1 MTPTSPLRVR
11 TMSSAGISPAL
22 AVFDRA
28 GVRSVDRAALD
39 EFGLLGMALME
50 NAAAS
55 LARVCFEARTG
66 ADPDAHTL
74 VLCGPG
80 NNGGD
85 GYACAR
91 RLLNAGVPIAVVAL
105 GEPGDQSGDAAS
117 NLRTL
122 RAMRDPAAEI
132 RVVHT
137 HESASLA
144 RTLDGLVDSFG
155 APSVVVDAMLGTGLT
170 RALSEPFAAA
180 VEWINAFARRA
191 GAKVIAAD
199 IPTGLDCD
207 SGAPL
212 GGDAIR
218 ASTTVTFAGVKVG
231 FFADAARP
239 YLGEVIVADIGAPA
253 ELLRRFGLPSSP
265 GMALVEGR

>member
-1 MTPTSPLRVR
+1 MAPTSPLRVR
-11 TMSSAGISPAL
+11 TMSSAGNSPPL

-28 GVRSVDRAALD
+28 GVRSVDCAAID
-39 EFGLLGMALME
+39 EFGLTGMALME

-55 LARVCFEARTG
+55 LARVCFEARSTS
-66 ADPDAHTL
+66 DHDAPTL

-105 GEPGDQSGDAAS
+105 GEPGDPEGDAAR

-122 RAMRDPAAEI
+122 RAMRDPATEI
-132 RVVHT
+132 RVVHA

-144 RTLDGLVDSFG
+144 RTLDGLVELLG
-155 APSVVVDAMLGTGLT
+155 APSIVVDAMLGTGLT
-170 RALSEPFAAA
+170 RPLGEPFAGA
-180 VEWINAFARRA
+180 VEWLNAFAKRTSA
-191 GAKVIAAD
+191 AVIAAD

-207 SGAPL
+207 SGEPL
-212 GGDAIR
+212 GGAAVR
-218 ASTTVTFAGVKVG
+218 ASVTVTFAGLKKG
-231 FFADAARP
+231 FLTETARP
-239 YLGEVIVADIGAPA
+239 FLGEVVVADIGAPA
-253 ELLRRFGLPSSP
+253 ELLRRFGSQAPP
-265 GMALVEGR
+265 GMALVVG